1 MAISSADA
9 IKAIAAIEKQL
20 SALRAFA
27 GLPAVAVAVKSKPA
41 VSTETKRVLSPSMV
55 KMNEER
61 AAVFEEL
68 KEAWALANP
77 DFASL
82 DDKAYKLAVKNG
94 EVEAKPLYSDALAE
108 HSRRDR
114 EGNPEKEAKFAAY
127 RAKVEADPRRK
138 KGNASVSSASSAPK
152 PEPVADVK
160 KPRVWSEA
168 AKAKNAIKRAAKAA
182 TKAASVALVVAAPN
196 PFDET
201 PLPTAP
207 AGAEVVEASAD
218 DEEAFRPFEHKGAKY
233 WKNGLHWVYK
243 RNSDESFGA
252 WVGFWDSAKKV
263 FGDEKEPPI
272 E

>member
-20 SALRAFA
+20 AALRVFA
-27 GLPAVAVAVKSKPA
+27 GMPVEAVKSKPA
-41 VSTETKRVLSPSMV
+41 ASSEKPESKRVLSPLIV

-68 KEAWALANP
+68 KEAWALAHP

-82 DDKAYKLAVKNG
+82 DDKALALAVKNG
-94 EVEAKPLYSDALAE
+94 EVEARPRFSDALQE
-108 HSRRDR
+108 HGRRARAD
-114 EGNPEKEAKFAAY
+114 NPEKQAKYEAY
-127 RAKVEADPRRK
+127 RAKVDAEQAQK

-160 KPRVWSEA
+160 KRKPQSVETKA
-168 AKAKNAIKRAAKAA
+168 AAAIKRAA
-182 TKAASVALVVAAPN
+182 TKAAKLAAPVAAPN

-201 PLPTAP
+201 PLPSAP

-218 DEEAFRPFEHKGAKY
+218 DEEAYAEWTHKDVKY
-233 WKNGLHWVYK
+233 WKNGLQHVYK
-243 RNSDESFGA
+243 MNSDKGFGA
-252 WVGFWDSAKKV
+252 WAGRYDEIKKV
-263 FGDEKEPPI
+263 IVMIPEPPV